1 MRIAVVLVW
10 IFFLLSG
17 NLCAQRIK
25 VIDKRT
31 GESIENVV
39 IYNLELSK
47 SVQTNA
53 QGNADLS
60 IFIEE
65 DILNF
70 QHPSYHDRIIA
81 YADIPETGYNIDL
94 EERIIKIDEVIIS
107 ASKWEQNP
115 ELIPNTVVSINS
127 KSIDFNN
134 PPTAADMLDQ
144 SGQVF
149 MQKSQLG
156 GGSPMIRGFAA
167 NKLLIVVD
175 GVRMNN
181 AIYRSGNLQNVIGI
195 DVNAIAE
202 AEVLFGPGSVM
213 YGSDA
218 LGGVMDFHTKAPS
231 LNGEGQL
238 KFRGDA
244 LLRYATAA
252 NEKTA
257 HADFSLG
264 GKKFGSF
271 TSLSYTDF
279 DDLITGNRRTSEY
292 PDYGKRTEFVKRI
305 DGNDSIV
312 DNTNENLQKFS
323 GYQQFNIIQK
333 FQFRPNDYL
342 DLDYG
347 FYFTNTSD
355 IPRYDRLILY
365 VQDSLPENTVWNYG
379 PQKWIMNRFGAR
391 IYKSNKVYSEARII
405 LSHQYVNES
414 RIDRKYKDPTLR
426 TRTEKVNVINFNADF
441 DKSINDRHQL
451 FYGLDFSFN
460 KVISEAEKENINT
473 GEISA
478 TTTRYPDGGSNYGFL
493 AGYVNY
499 LWIINKKHNL
509 NAGLRYTNTRLYAK
523 LDEQSEPG
531 FEFDEFKNQN
541 SAVNGSLGWVFLI
554 NGKSK
559 IDLIAS
565 SGFRAPN
572 IDDMGKLFDSEPGYV
587 IVPNKDLKP
596 EYIYNVEMGITQK
609 AGPNLEFHI
618 AGFYTWMIDAMVRRD
633 FSFNGLDSI
642 FYDGEIRKTQALVNT
657 GRADIYGL
665 SFSFRGDIISNL
677 GIFSSLNYTNGR
689 DVIEDVPLRHTPPL
703 FGRSSIYYKIK
714 NLFLEFNISYS
725 GKKSFEDLAPSEQN
739 KIYLYTPDGALS
751 WFALN
756 LMSSYELKNKFIFN
770 FGIENILNKH
780 YRTYSSGI
788 SAPGRNFIFGM
799 RVKL

>member
-1 MRIAVVLVW
+1 MRIAVA
-10 IFFLLSG
+10 IFLISFSLFGSLYS
-17 NLCAQRIK
+17 QSIE

-31 GESIENVV
+31 GEGVENVV

-47 SVQTNA
+47 SVQTNT
-53 QGNADLS
+53 QGKADLS

-70 QHPSYHDRIIA
+70 QHPSYHERIIA
-81 YADIPETGYNIDL
+81 YADIPETGYKIEL

-127 KSIDFNN
+127 KSIDFDN
-134 PPTAADMLDQ
+134 PPTTADMLDQ

-149 MQKSQLG
+149 IQKSQLG

-181 AIYRSGNLQNVIGI
+181 AIYRSGNLQNVIGL

-218 LGGVMDFHTKAPS
+218 LGGVMDFHTKSPV
-231 LNGEGQL
+231 LNGEGRIRFL
-238 KFRGDA
+238 GNAF
-244 LLRYATAA
+244 LRYSTAA
-252 NEKTA
+252 KEKIA
-257 HADFSLG
+257 HVDFSLG

-271 TSLSYTDF
+271 TSFSFTDF
-279 DDLITGNRRTSEY
+279 DDLITGNNRTSEY
-292 PDYGKRTEFVKRI
+292 PDFGKRIEFVQRI
-305 DGNDSIV
+305 DGNDSIIN
-312 DNTNENLQKFS
+312 NTNENLQKFS
-323 GYQQFNIIQK
+323 GYQQLNLIQK
-333 FQFRPNDYL
+333 FQFRSNDYL

-365 VQDSLPENTVWNYG
+365 DQDSLPENTVWNYG
-379 PQKWIMNRFGAR
+379 PQKWIMNRIGAR
-391 IYKSNKVYSEARII
+391 IYKLNKAFSEARII

-414 RIDRKYKDPTLR
+414 RIDRKYKDNIRR
-426 TRTEKVNVINFNADF
+426 TRTEKVNVVNFNADF
-441 DKSINDRHQL
+441 DKTINERHQL

-460 KVISEAEKENINT
+460 KVISEAEKENIDT
-473 GEISA
+473 GEKS
-478 TTTRYPDGGSNYGFL
+478 TTSTRYPDGGSNYGFL

-509 NAGLRYTNTRLYAK
+509 NAGFRYTNTRLRAR
-523 LDEQSEPG
+523 LDEQNDPG
-531 FEFDEFKNQN
+531 FEFDEFKNRN
-541 SAVNGSLGWVFLI
+541 SAVNGSLGWVYRI
-554 NGKSK
+554 NEKLK

-572 IDDMGKLFDSEPGYV
+572 IDDMGKLFDSEPGHV

-596 EYIYNVEMGITQK
+596 EYIYNLEMGITQK
-609 AGPNLEFHI
+609 VGPNLEFHI
-618 AGFYTWMIDAMVRRD
+618 AGFYTWMVDAMVRRD
-633 FSFNGLDSI
+633 FSFNGMDSI
-642 FYDGEIRKTQALVNT
+642 FYDEEIRKTQALVNT

-665 SFSFRGDIISNL
+665 IFSFRGDIISNL

-689 DVIEDVPLRHTPPL
+689 DMIEDVPLRHTPPL
-703 FGRSSIYYKIK
+703 YGRSSVYYKLK

-725 GKKSFEDLAPSEQN
+725 GKKLYEDLAPSEKN
-739 KIYLYTPDGALS
+739 KIYLYTPDGTLS

-756 LMSSYELKNKFIFN
+756 LMTSYELKNKFIFN

>member
-1 MRIAVVLVW
+1 MRIAVILVL
-10 IFFLLSG
+10 IFFFLSG
-17 NLCAQRIK
+17 NLCAQRIE
-25 VIDKRT
+25 VIDNRT

-47 SVQTNA
+47 SVQTNV
-53 QGNADLS
+53 QGIADLS
-60 IFIEE
+60 VFIEA

-70 QHPSYHDRIIA
+70 QHPSYHDKIIA
-81 YADIPETGYNIDL
+81 YADISETGYVIEL

-115 ELIPNTVVSINS
+115 ELIPNSVVSINS

-134 PPTAADMLDQ
+134 PPTTADMLDQ

-195 DVNAIAE
+195 DVNAINE

-218 LGGVMDFHTKAPS
+218 LGGVMDFHTKAPE

-238 KFRGDA
+238 GFRGNA
-244 LLRYATAA
+244 FLRYATAA
-252 NEKTA
+252 REKTA
-257 HADFSLG
+257 HVDFSVG

-271 TSLSYTDF
+271 TSFSITDF
-279 DDLITGNRRTSEY
+279 DDLITGNKRTSEH
-292 PDYGKRTEFVKRI
+292 PDYGKRTEFVERI
-305 DGNDSIV
+305 DDKDSIV
-312 DNTNENLQKFS
+312 NNRNKNLQKFS
-323 GYQQFNIIQK
+323 GYQQFNILQK
-333 FQFRPNDYL
+333 FRFRPNDYL

-355 IPRYDRLILY
+355 IPRYDRLTLY
-365 VQDSLPENTVWNYG
+365 DQDSLPENTVWNYG
-379 PQKWIMNRFGAR
+379 PQKWIMNRLGAR
-391 IYKSNKVYSEARII
+391 IYKSNKAYSEARII

-414 RIDRKYKDPTLR
+414 RIDRKYRDPFLR
-426 TRTEKVNVINFNADF
+426 TRSEKVNVVNFNADF
-441 DKSINDRHQL
+441 DKTINDRHQL

-460 KVISEAEKENINT
+460 KVVSEAEKENIDT
-473 GEISA
+473 GEIS
-478 TTTRYPDGGSNYGFL
+478 TTSTRYPDGGSNYGFL
-493 AGYVNY
+493 AAYINY
-499 LWIINKKHNL
+499 LWIINRKHNL
-509 NAGLRYTNTRLYAK
+509 NAGLRYTNTRLHAK
-523 LDEQSEPG
+523 INEEGDPG
-531 FEFDEFKNQN
+531 FEYDDFKNQN
-541 SAVNGSLGWVFLI
+541 SAVNGSLGWVYRI

-559 IDLIAS
+559 IDLIVS

-609 AGPNLEFHI
+609 AGSNLEFHI
-618 AGFYTWMIDAMVRRD
+618 AGFYTWMVDAMVRRD
-633 FSFNGLDSI
+633 FSFNGMDSI

-665 SFSFRGDIISNL
+665 TFSFRGDIISNL

-689 DVIEDVPLRHTPPL
+689 DVIEDVPLRHTAPL
-703 FGRSSIYYKIK
+703 FGQSSIYYKLK
-714 NLFLEFNISYS
+714 NLFLEFNFSYS
-725 GKKSFEDLAPSEQN
+725 GKKSYEDLAPSEQN

-756 LMSSYELKNKFIFN
+756 LMSSYELKNRFIFN

-788 SAPGRNFIFGM
+788 SAPGRNFILGM

>member
-1 MRIAVVLVW
+1 MRIAGVLFL
-10 IFFLLSG
+10 ISFLLYGLAYGQS
-17 NLCAQRIK
+17 IE
-25 VIDKRT
+25 VIDKRS
-31 GESIENVV
+31 GEGIENVV
-39 IYNLELSK
+39 IYNLELNK

-53 QGNADLS
+53 QGIADLTV
-60 IFIEE
+60 FIDG

-70 QHPSYHDRIIA
+70 QHPSYHDKTIP
-81 YADIPETGYNIDL
+81 YADIPETGYKIDL
-94 EERIIKIDEVIIS
+94 EERIIKIDEVIVS

-127 KSIDFNN
+127 KSIDFDN
-134 PPTAADMLDQ
+134 PPTSADMLDQ

-218 LGGVMDFHTKAPS
+218 LGGVMDFHTKAPE
-231 LNGEGQL
+231 LNGEDQINFTGNA
-238 KFRGDA
+238 F
-244 LLRYATAA
+244 LRYATAA

-257 HADFSLG
+257 HTDFTLG
-264 GKKFGSF
+264 GNKFGSF
-271 TSLSYTDF
+271 TSLSYTGF
-279 DDLITGNRRTSEY
+279 DDLITGNKRTPEF
-292 PDYGKRTEFVKRI
+292 PDYGKRTEYVERI
-305 DGNDSIV
+305 NGIDSII
-312 DNTNENLQKFS
+312 NNSNENLQKFS
-323 GYQQFNIIQK
+323 GYSQFNIIQK
-333 FQFRPNDYL
+333 FQYRPNDYL

-347 FYFTNTSD
+347 FYLTNTSD

-365 VQDSLPENTVWNYG
+365 DQDSLPENTVWNYG
-379 PQKWIMNRFGAR
+379 PQKWIMNRLGAR
-391 IYKSNKVYSEARII
+391 IYKPNKAYSEARVI

-414 RIDRKYKDPTLR
+414 RIDRKYKDDILR
-426 TRTEKVNVINFNADF
+426 TRTEKVSIINFNADF
-441 DKSINDRHQL
+441 DKAINDRHQL

-460 KVISEAEKENINT
+460 RVTSQAVKENIET
-473 GEISA
+473 GEKSA
-478 TTTRYPDGGSNYGFL
+478 TSTRYPDGGSNYGFL

-509 NAGLRYTNTRLYAK
+509 NAGLRYTNTRLQAK
-523 LDEQSEPG
+523 VDKQSNPD
-531 FEFDEFKNQN
+531 FEFDDFNNQN
-541 SAVNGSLGWVFLI
+541 SALNGSLGWVYRI
-554 NGKSK
+554 NGKSTV
-559 IDLIAS
+559 DFIAS

-572 IDDMGKLFDSEPGYV
+572 IDDIGKLFDSEPGYV

-596 EYIYNVEMGITQK
+596 EYIYNLEMGISQK
-609 AGPNLEFHI
+609 VGQNLEFHI
-618 AGFYTWMIDAMVRRD
+618 AGFYTWMVDAMVRRD
-633 FSFNGLDSI
+633 YSFNDKDSL
-642 FYDGEIRKTQALVNT
+642 FYNGELRKTQALVNT

-665 SFSFRGDIISNL
+665 SFSFRGDISSNF
-677 GIFSSLNYTNGR
+677 GIFSSLNFTDGK
-689 DVIEDVPLRHTPPL
+689 DVIENVPLRHTAPL
-703 FGRSSIYYKIK
+703 FGRSAIYYKLK

-725 GKKSFEDLAPSEQN
+725 GKKAYEDLAPSEKN

-751 WFALN
+751 WYAIN

>member
-1 MRIAVVLVW
+1 MRIAVA
-10 IFFLLSG
+10 IFLISFSLFGSLYS
-17 NLCAQRIK
+17 QSIE

-31 GESIENVV
+31 GEGVENVV

-47 SVQTNA
+47 SVQTNT
-53 QGNADLS
+53 QGKADLS

-70 QHPSYHDRIIA
+70 QHPSYHERIIA
-81 YADIPETGYNIDL
+81 YADIPETGYKIEL

-127 KSIDFNN
+127 KSIDFDN
-134 PPTAADMLDQ
+134 PPTTADMLDQ

-149 MQKSQLG
+149 IQKSQLG

-181 AIYRSGNLQNVIGI
+181 AIYRSGNLQNVIGL

-218 LGGVMDFHTKAPS
+218 LGGVMDFHTKSPV
-231 LNGEGQL
+231 LNGEGRIRFL
-238 KFRGDA
+238 GNAF
-244 LLRYATAA
+244 LRYSTAA
-252 NEKTA
+252 KEKIA
-257 HADFSLG
+257 HVDFSLG

-271 TSLSYTDF
+271 TSFSFTDF
-279 DDLITGNRRTSEY
+279 DDLITGNNRTSEY
-292 PDYGKRTEFVKRI
+292 PDFGERIEFVQRI
-305 DGNDSIV
+305 DGNDSIIN
-312 DNTNENLQKFS
+312 NTNENLQKFS
-323 GYQQFNIIQK
+323 GYQQLNLIQK
-333 FQFRPNDYL
+333 FQFRSNDYL

-365 VQDSLPENTVWNYG
+365 DQDSLPENTVWNYG
-379 PQKWIMNRFGAR
+379 PQKWIMNRIGAR
-391 IYKSNKVYSEARII
+391 IYKLNKAFSEARII

-414 RIDRKYKDPTLR
+414 RIDRKYKDNIRR
-426 TRTEKVNVINFNADF
+426 TRTEKVNVVNFNADF
-441 DKSINDRHQL
+441 DKTINERHQL

-460 KVISEAEKENINT
+460 KVISEAEKENIDT
-473 GEISA
+473 GEKS
-478 TTTRYPDGGSNYGFL
+478 TTSTRYPDGGSNYGFL

-509 NAGLRYTNTRLYAK
+509 NAGFRYTNTRLRAR
-523 LDEQSEPG
+523 LDEQNDPG
-531 FEFDEFKNQN
+531 FEFDEFKNRN
-541 SAVNGSLGWVFLI
+541 SAVNGSLGWVYRI
-554 NGKSK
+554 NEKLK

-572 IDDMGKLFDSEPGYV
+572 IDDMGKLFDSEPGHV

-596 EYIYNVEMGITQK
+596 EYIYNLEMGITQK
-609 AGPNLEFHI
+609 VGPNLEFHI
-618 AGFYTWMIDAMVRRD
+618 AGFYTWMVDAMVRRD
-633 FSFNGLDSI
+633 FSFNGMDSI
-642 FYDGEIRKTQALVNT
+642 FYDEEIRKTQALVNT

-665 SFSFRGDIISNL
+665 IFSFRGDIISNL

-689 DVIEDVPLRHTPPL
+689 DMIEDVPLRHTPPL
-703 FGRSSIYYKIK
+703 YGRSSVYYKLK

-725 GKKSFEDLAPSEQN
+725 GKKLYEDLAPSEKN
-739 KIYLYTPDGALS
+739 KIYLYTPDGTLS

-756 LMSSYELKNKFIFN
+756 LMTSYELKNKFIFN

>member
-1 MRIAVVLVW
+1 MRIAPIIFL
-10 IFFLLSG
+10 ISFFLYGLAY
-17 NLCAQRIK
+17 CQTIE
-25 VIDKRT
+25 VIDKRS
-31 GESIENVV
+31 GEGIENVV
-39 IYNLELSK
+39 IYNLELNK

-53 QGNADLS
+53 QGIANLS
-60 IFIEE
+60 IFIEG

-70 QHPSYHDRIIA
+70 QHPSYHDRTIA
-81 YADIPETGYNIDL
+81 YADIPETGNKIDL
-94 EERIIKIDEVIIS
+94 EERIIKIDEVIVS

-115 ELIPNTVVSINS
+115 ELIPNTVISINS
-127 KSIDFNN
+127 KSIEFNN
-134 PPTAADMLDQ
+134 PPTTADMLDQ

-181 AIYRSGNLQNVIGI
+181 AIYRSGNLQNVIGL

-218 LGGVMDFHTKAPS
+218 LGGVIDFHTKSPI
-231 LNGEGQL
+231 LNGEGNITFL
-238 KFRGDA
+238 GNAFF
-244 LLRYATAA
+244 RYATAA

-271 TSLSYTDF
+271 TSLSFTDF
-279 DDLITGNRRTSEY
+279 NDLITGNKRTSEY
-292 PDYGKRTEFVKRI
+292 PDYGKRTEFVQRI
-305 DGNDSIV
+305 DGIDSILNNSNV
-312 DNTNENLQKFS
+312 NLQKFS
-323 GYQQFNIIQK
+323 GYNQFNLIQK

-347 FYFTNTSD
+347 FYFTNSSD

-365 VQDSLPENTVWNYG
+365 DQDSLPENSEWNYG
-379 PQKWIMNRFGAR
+379 PQKWIMNRLGAR
-391 IYKSNKVYSEARII
+391 IYKSNKAYSEARVI

-414 RIDRKYKDPTLR
+414 RIYRKYKDDVRR
-426 TRTEKVNVINFNADF
+426 TRTEKVSVINFNADF
-441 DKSINDRHQL
+441 DKTINETHQL
-451 FYGLDFSFN
+451 YYGVDFSFN
-460 KVISEAEKENINT
+460 KVTSDAEKENIDT
-473 GEISA
+473 GEKSA
-478 TTTRYPDGGSNYGFL
+478 TSTRYPDGGSNYGFL

-509 NAGLRYTNTRLYAK
+509 NAGLRYTNTRLHAK
-523 LDEQSEPG
+523 LDDQSDPD
-531 FEFDEFKNQN
+531 FEYDDFKNQN
-541 SAVNGSLGWVFLI
+541 SAINGSLGWVFHI

-587 IVPNKDLKP
+587 IVPNKDLNP
-596 EYIYNVEMGITQK
+596 EYIYNLEMGISQK
-609 AGPNLEFHI
+609 IGENLEFHI

-633 FSFNGLDSI
+633 YLFNGMDSI
-642 FYDGEIRKTQALVNT
+642 FYDGELRKTQALVNT
-657 GRADIYGL
+657 GRANIYGL
-665 SFSFRGDIISNL
+665 SFSFKGDISSNF
-677 GIFSSLNYTNGR
+677 GIFSSLNLTNGK
-689 DVIEDVPLRHTPPL
+689 DIIENVPLRHTAPL
-703 FGRSSIYYKIK
+703 YGRSAIYYKLK

-725 GKKSFEDLAPSEQN
+725 GKKAYEDLSPSERN
-739 KIYLYTPDGALS
+739 KMYLYTPDGSLA
-751 WFALN
+751 WCALN
-756 LMSSYELKNKFIFN
+756 FMASYEIRNTILLN

-799 RVKL
+799 RIKL

>member
-1 MRIAVVLVW
+1 MRIAVA
-10 IFFLLSG
+10 IFLISFSLFGSLYS
-17 NLCAQRIK
+17 QSIE

-31 GESIENVV
+31 GEGVENVV

-47 SVQTNA
+47 SVQTNT
-53 QGNADLS
+53 QGKADLS

-70 QHPSYHDRIIA
+70 QHPSYHERIIA
-81 YADIPETGYNIDL
+81 YADIPETGYKIEL

-127 KSIDFNN
+127 KSIDFDN
-134 PPTAADMLDQ
+134 PPTTADMLDQ

-149 MQKSQLG
+149 IQKSQLG

-181 AIYRSGNLQNVIGI
+181 AIYRSGNLQNVIGL

-218 LGGVMDFHTKAPS
+218 LGGVMDFHTKSPV
-231 LNGEGQL
+231 LNGEGRIRFL
-238 KFRGDA
+238 GNAF
-244 LLRYATAA
+244 LRYSTAA
-252 NEKTA
+252 KEKIA
-257 HADFSLG
+257 HVDFSLG

-271 TSLSYTDF
+271 TSFSFTDF
-279 DDLITGNRRTSEY
+279 DDLITGNNRTSEY
-292 PDYGKRTEFVKRI
+292 PDFGKRIEFVQRI
-305 DGNDSIV
+305 DGNDSIIN
-312 DNTNENLQKFS
+312 NTNENLQKFS
-323 GYQQFNIIQK
+323 GYQQLNLIQK
-333 FQFRPNDYL
+333 FQFRSNDYL

-365 VQDSLPENTVWNYG
+365 DQDSLPENTVWNYG
-379 PQKWIMNRFGAR
+379 PQKWIMNRIGAR
-391 IYKSNKVYSEARII
+391 IYKLNKAFSEARII

-414 RIDRKYKDPTLR
+414 RIDRKYKDNIRR
-426 TRTEKVNVINFNADF
+426 TRTEKVNVVNFNADF
-441 DKSINDRHQL
+441 DKTINERHQL

-460 KVISEAEKENINT
+460 KVISEAEKENIDT
-473 GEISA
+473 GEKS
-478 TTTRYPDGGSNYGFL
+478 TTSTRYPDGGSNYGFL

-509 NAGLRYTNTRLYAK
+509 NAGFRYTNTRLRAR
-523 LDEQSEPG
+523 LDEQNDTG
-531 FEFDEFKNQN
+531 FEFDEFKNRN
-541 SAVNGSLGWVFLI
+541 SAVNGSLGWVYRI
-554 NGKSK
+554 NEKLK

-572 IDDMGKLFDSEPGYV
+572 IDDMGKLFDSEPGHV

-596 EYIYNVEMGITQK
+596 EYIYNLEMGITQK
-609 AGPNLEFHI
+609 VGPNLEFHI
-618 AGFYTWMIDAMVRRD
+618 AGFYTWMVDAMVRRD
-633 FSFNGLDSI
+633 FSFNGMDSI
-642 FYDGEIRKTQALVNT
+642 FYDEEIRKTQALVNT

-665 SFSFRGDIISNL
+665 IFSFRGDIISNL

-689 DVIEDVPLRHTPPL
+689 DMIEDVPLRHTPPL
-703 FGRSSIYYKIK
+703 YGRSSVYYKLK

-725 GKKSFEDLAPSEQN
+725 GKKLYEDLAPSEKN
-739 KIYLYTPDGALS
+739 KIYLYTPDGTLS

-756 LMSSYELKNKFIFN
+756 LMTSYELKNKFIFN

>member
-1 MRIAVVLVW
+1 MRIAGVLVL
-10 IFFLLSG
+10 ISFFLSG
-17 NLCAQRIK
+17 FVNGQSIE
-25 VIDKRT
+25 VIDKHS
-31 GESIENVV
+31 GEGVENVV
-39 IYNLELSK
+39 IYNLELNK
-47 SVQTNA
+47 SVHTNA
-53 QGNADLS
+53 QGYADLS
-60 IFIEE
+60 LFIEE

-70 QHPSYHDRIIA
+70 QHPSYHDRTIP
-81 YADIPETGYNIDL
+81 YADIPETGYKIEL
-94 EERIIKIDEVIIS
+94 EERIIKIEGIIIS
-107 ASKWEQNP
+107 ASKWEQNS

-127 KSIDFNN
+127 KSIEFDN
-134 PPTAADMLDQ
+134 PPTSADMLDQ

-181 AIYRSGNLQNVIGI
+181 AIYRSGNLQNVIGL

-218 LGGVMDFHTKAPS
+218 LGGVMDFHTKSPV
-231 LNGEGQL
+231 LNGDGHI
-238 KFRGDA
+238 KFMGNA

-257 HADFSLG
+257 HVDFSLG

-279 DDLITGNRRTSEY
+279 DDLITGNKRTSEY
-292 PDYGKRTEFVKRI
+292 PDFGKRTEFVQRI
-305 DGNDSIV
+305 DGIDSIINSSNV
-312 DNTNENLQKFS
+312 NIQKFS
-323 GYQQFNIIQK
+323 GYHQFNLIQK

-365 VQDSLPENTVWNYG
+365 DQDSLPESAEWNYG
-379 PQKWIMNRFGAR
+379 SQKWILNRLGLR
-391 IYKSNKVYSEARII
+391 MYKPNKAYSEARII
-405 LSHQYVNES
+405 LSHQLVDES
-414 RIDRKYKDPTLR
+414 RIDRKYKDDTRR
-426 TRTEKVNVINFNADF
+426 TRTEKVNIINFNADF

-460 KVISEAEKENINT
+460 KVISEAEKENIES
-473 GEISA
+473 GEKS
-478 TTTRYPDGGSNYGFL
+478 TTSTRYPDGGSNYGFL
-493 AGYVNY
+493 AGYANY
-499 LWIINKKHNL
+499 LWIINNHHSL
-509 NAGLRYTNTRLYAK
+509 NAGLRFTTTQLHARL
-523 LDEQSEPG
+523 DDQSDPG
-531 FEFDEFKNQN
+531 FEFDEFKNKN
-541 SAVNGSLGWVFLI
+541 SAINGSLGYVYRI
-554 NGKSK
+554 TKKSK

-572 IDDMGKLFDSEPGYV
+572 VDDMGKLFDSEPGHV

-596 EYIYNVEMGITQK
+596 EYIYNLEMGFTQK
-609 AGPNLEFHI
+609 IGKSLEFHI
-618 AGFYTWMIDAMVRRD
+618 AGFHTWMIDAMVRRD
-633 FSFNGLDSI
+633 FAFNGMDSI
-642 FYDGEIRKTQALVNT
+642 VYDGEFRKTQALVNT
-657 GRADIYGL
+657 GRANIYGL
-665 SFSFRGDIISNL
+665 SFSFRGDISSNF
-677 GIFSSLNYTNGR
+677 GVFSSLNFTNGK
-689 DVIEDVPLRHTPPL
+689 DIIENVPLRHTAPL
-703 FGRSSIYYKIK
+703 FGRSAIYYKLK
-714 NLFLEFNISYS
+714 NLFLDFNVSYS
-725 GKKSFEDLAPSEQN
+725 GGKAYDDLAPSERN
-739 KIYLYTPDGALS
+739 KIYLYTPDGALPWYS
-751 WFALN
+751 LN
-756 LMSSYELKNKFIFN
+756 LMASYDIKSTFILN